1 MQKLWVIRK
10 SPYRES
16 SALLTV
22 LTEDNRLHRVLSRG
36 NSRGASRLGEFQPFF
51 ADVKVRGSGLGQLV
65 KPEAAGVRLPL
76 AGLSLV
82 SGLYINEIMH
92 WILPEGVE
100 VDRLFEQ
107 YTETLRRISTEDFNG
122 LRAFERCL
130 LEAAGSYPDLTCDT
144 QAQPLEPEATYR
156 LLHHQQLVRVE
167 SNAPDG
173 IVGEHWIALAQSRY
187 AQPETTR
194 YAKWLHRQLIDH
206 ATGGRRLVTREM
218 LTDLGISS

>member
-10 SPYRES
+10 SPYRET

-22 LTEDNRLHRVLSRG
+22 LTDDNRLHRVISRG
-36 NSRGASRLGEFQPFF
+36 VSRLGEFQPFF
-51 ADVKVRGSGLGQLV
+51 ADLRVRETGLGNLV
-65 KPEAAGVRLPL
+65 KPEAAGPRLPL
-76 AGLSLV
+76 QGLSLV

-92 WILPEGVE
+92 WMLPDGVE
-100 VDRLFEQ
+100 VDRLFEH
-107 YTETLRRISTEDFNG
+107 YTETLRHISVEEYTA

-130 LEAAGSYPDLTCDT
+130 LEAAGAYPDLTCDT
-144 QAQPLEPEATYR
+144 QAEALEPHGTYR

-167 SNAPDG
+167 SDAPDG
-173 IVGEHWIALAQSRY
+173 ILGTHWIALAQSRY
-187 AQPETTR
+187 ASPEIAR

-218 LTDLGISS
+218 LSDLGISS